1 MSKKPSLIYVIA
13 GPTASG
19 KSARALELARAMNGV
34 IIHADSRQIY
44 DGLPI
49 LAAQPT
55 TEEKSEI
62 PHELYGV
69 IHPNDNCSAGIWRDM
84 AHAVIRK
91 TLDADKAPIV
101 VGGTGLYLRALIDG
115 LSRIPNIPDE
125 IREAAIK
132 KQEELGNPAFH
143 AELAK
148 RDPVMAARFH
158 PSHTARLV
166 RAWEVLEATGK
177 SLAEWQNAPPD
188 APPKEWKFQI
198 EKIMPPRDALNNNCD
213 ARFLKMM
220 EIGALEEVKNFQAK
234 IESGA
239 VREDAPL
246 TKSLGF
252 QPLVDFLKNRIS
264 RDEAITQAQTET
276 RQYAKRQMTWFR
288 HQL

>member
-1 MSKKPSLIYVIA
+1 
-13 GPTASG
+13 
-19 KSARALELARAMNGV
+19 MNGV
-34 IIHADSRQIY
+34 IINADSRQIY

-143 AELAK
+143 AELRRRPQAVVAQF
-148 RDPVMAARFH
+148 RVER
-158 PSHTARLV
+158 SV
-166 RAWEVLEATGK
+166 
-177 SLAEWQNAPPD
+177 
-188 APPKEWKFQI
+188 
-198 EKIMPPRDALNNNCD
+198 
-213 ARFLKMM
+213 
-220 EIGALEEVKNFQAK
+220 EIGDHRTGL
-234 IESGA
+234 
-239 VREDAPL
+239 R
-246 TKSLGF
+246 LGHTGQVGGV
-252 QPLVDFLKNRIS
+252 QPLQQQHPMMGIGA
-264 RDEAITQAQTET
+264 E
-276 RQYAKRQMTWFR
+276 
-288 HQL
+288 